1 MSLETLINN
10 MLTENTV
17 MFSQSPV
24 SVQEESIKLSPESVR
39 TMLVAHIAEQMI
51 NEEVDQADSDLEKYG
66 LMTEGKLTPKG
77 KEMIKKYLP
86 TIFAS

>member
-1 MSLETLINN
+1 MLSENHSFGFEPET
-10 MLTENTV
+10 TEE
-17 MFSQSPV
+17 
-24 SVQEESIKLSPESVR
+24 VQEESIKLSPESVR

-51 NEEVDQADSDLEKYG
+51 NEDVDSADSDLEKYG